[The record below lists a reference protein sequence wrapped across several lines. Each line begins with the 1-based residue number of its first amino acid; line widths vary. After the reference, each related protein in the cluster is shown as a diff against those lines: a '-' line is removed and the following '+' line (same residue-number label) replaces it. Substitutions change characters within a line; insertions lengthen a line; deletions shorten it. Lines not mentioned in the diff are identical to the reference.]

1 MNKILIASKDLNFI
15 KSIINSMDE
24 VEYKI
29 TNLST
34 NFKETLSNILNNE
47 LDFVIIDLILSMEQ
61 INNIIKLLDDIKRE
75 TSVIFLNLTKDIKCQ
90 NKNIYF
96 FKKEISKEF
105 VFSYLRYMLKNNF
118 IKKDE
123 NLELENKIWKE
134 MISAGFEMK
143 NKGDLLLLEVI
154 KYIKLKGKTNSNLKQ
169 DIYPYIA
176 RMLNIS
182 IGKIKWNIIY
192 SINRTYLYNSEMME
206 KYLQENLKN
215 KPTPKY
221 IIYKI
226 LEKI

>member
-1 MNKILIASKDLNFI
+1 MNKILIASKDLNSV

-34 NFKETLSNILNNE
+34 NFKEILSNILNNE
-47 LDFVIIDLILSMEQ
+47 LDFIIIDLILSMAQ

-118 IKKDE
+118 VKKDE

-134 MISAGFEMK
+134 MINAGFEMK

-176 RMLNIS
+176 KMLNIS

-192 SINRTYLYNSEMME
+192 
-206 KYLQENLKN
+206 
-215 KPTPKY
+215 
-221 IIYKI
+221 
-226 LEKI
+226 

>member
-192 SINRTYLYNSEMME
+192 SINRTYL
-206 KYLQENLKN
+206 
-215 KPTPKY
+215 
-221 IIYKI
+221 
-226 LEKI
+226 

>member
-1 MNKILIASKDLNFI
+1 MNKILIVSKDLNFV
-15 KSIINSMDE
+15 KSIINSMDG

-29 TNLST
+29 INLST
-34 NFKETLSNILNNE
+34 NFKEILSNILNNE
-47 LDFVIIDLILSMEQ
+47 LDFIIIDLVLNITQ

-75 TSVIFLNLTKDIKCQ
+75 TSVFFLNVTREIKCQ
-90 NKNIYF
+90 NKNVYF
-96 FKKEISKEF
+96 FKKEISKDF
-105 VFSYLRYMLKNNF
+105 VFSYLRYMIKNNF
-118 IKKDE
+118 AKKYE

-169 DIYPYIA
+169 DTYPYIA

-182 IGKIKWNIIY
+182 IERIKWNIIY
-192 SINRTYLYNSEMME
+192 SINHTYLYNSEIME

-215 KPTPKY
+215 KPTPKH

-226 LEKI
+226 LENL

>member
-1 MNKILIASKDLNFI
+1 MNKILIVSKNLNFV
-15 KSIINSMDE
+15 KSIINSMDG

-29 TNLST
+29 INLST
-34 NFKETLSNILNNE
+34 NFKEILSNILNNE
-47 LDFVIIDLILSMEQ
+47 LDFIIIDLVLNITQ
-61 INNIIKLLDDIKRE
+61 ISSIIKLLDDIKRE
-75 TSVIFLNLTKDIKCQ
+75 TSVFFLNITRKIKCK
-90 NKNIYF
+90 NKNVYF

-105 VFSYLRYMLKNNF
+105 VLSYLSYTIKNNF
-118 IKKDE
+118 VKKYE

-143 NKGDLLLLEVI
+143 NKGDFLLLEVI
-154 KYIKLKGKTNSNLKQ
+154 KYIKLKGIINSNLKQ

-176 RMLNIS
+176 RMLNTS
-182 IGKIKWNIIY
+182 IERIKWNIIY
-192 SINRTYLYNSEMME
+192 SINRTYLYNNEIME

-215 KPTPKY
+215 KPTPKR